1 MAAIC
6 SVQFTRVKLLQIR
19 EKTAK
24 FLTLSPAV
32 AIGESLKKN
41 KALLNERGY
50 ENAQTFALWLLAY
63 SLWLMVILRQLQAI
77 SHKL

>member
-6 SVQFTRVKLLQIR
+6 SVQFTRVKILQIR

-32 AIGESLKKN
+32 AIGESRKK
-41 KALLNERGY
+41 
-50 ENAQTFALWLLAY
+50 
-63 SLWLMVILRQLQAI
+63 
-77 SHKL
+77 